1 MTAPRFDVLGI
12 GNAIVDVI
20 VQIDDDFL
28 ATNQVT
34 RGGMTLIDDERA
46 EELYAAMP
54 AGLEM
59 SGGCAGNT
67 VAGVASLGGKAAY
80 IGKVRNDQ
88 LGTVFTHDIRA
99 GGIEF
104 TTSPAMIGPPTAR
117 CLILVTPDGERS
129 MSTFLGACTT
139 LSPDDIDEELVSASS
154 VTYLEGYLF
163 DPPAAQQAFYEA
175 ARVAHAAGRKVALTL
190 SDSFCVDRHR
200 AAFRDL
206 VEGHVD
212 ILFANEHEIASLYET
227 SFDEA
232 AAIVKTKCDLAALTR
247 GAKGSLIVS
256 SSEFVTVP
264 AVPVTKV
271 VDTTGAGDLYAAGFL
286 YGWATG
292 RTPAES
298 GRIGSIAAGTIIA
311 QVGARPQRRLADLV

>member
-1 MTAPRFDVLGI
+1 MTASRYDVLGI

-20 VQIDDDFL
+20 AQIDDQFL
-28 ATNQVT
+28 VQNQVT
-34 RGGMTLIDDERA
+34 RGAMTLIDDERA
-46 EELYAAMP
+46 EQLYAAMP

-67 VAGVASLGGKAAY
+67 VAGVASLGGRAAY

-88 LGTVFTHDIRA
+88 LGAVFTHDIRA
-99 GGIEF
+99 GDIEF
-104 TTSPAMIGPPTAR
+104 TTSPAMMGPPTAR

-139 LSPDDIDEELVSASS
+139 LSTDDIDAELVGASA

-175 ARVAHAAGRKVALTL
+175 ARIAHKAGRKVALTL

-232 AAIVKTKCDLAALTR
+232 AAIVRTKCDLACLTR
-247 GAKGSLIVS
+247 GAKGSLILS
-256 SSEFVTVP
+256 PAEAVTVP
-264 AVPVTKV
+264 AAPVDKV

-292 RTPAES
+292 RSPAQA

-311 QVGARPQRRLADLV
+311 QVGARPQRRLADLI

>member
-1 MTAPRFDVLGI
+1 MTAPRYDVLGI

-20 VQIDDDFL
+20 AQVDDAFL
-28 ATNQVT
+28 AKQGVT
-34 RGGMTLIDDERA
+34 RGAMTLIDDTRA
-46 EELYAAMP
+46 EQLYEAMP
-54 AGLEM
+54 PGLEM

-67 VAGVASLGGKAAY
+67 VAGVASLGGRAAY

-88 LGTVFTHDIRA
+88 LGGVFTHDIRA
-99 GGIEF
+99 ADIVF
-104 TTSPAMIGPPTAR
+104 TTAPAMMGPPTAR

-139 LSPDDIDEELVSASS
+139 LSPDDIDADLVAASA

-175 ARVAHAAGRKVALTL
+175 ARIAHAAGRKVALSL
-190 SDSFCVDRHR
+190 SDSFCVERHR
-200 AAFRDL
+200 TAFRDL
-206 VEGHVD
+206 VEGHID

-232 AAIVKTKCDLAALTR
+232 AAIVRTKCEIACLTR
-247 GAKGSLIVS
+247 SAAGSLVVTPTELI
-256 SSEFVTVP
+256 TVP
-264 AVPVTKV
+264 AAPVAQV

-286 YGWATG
+286 FGWATG
-292 RTPAES
+292 RGVAEA

-311 QVGARPQRRLADLV
+311 QVGARPLHRLADLI